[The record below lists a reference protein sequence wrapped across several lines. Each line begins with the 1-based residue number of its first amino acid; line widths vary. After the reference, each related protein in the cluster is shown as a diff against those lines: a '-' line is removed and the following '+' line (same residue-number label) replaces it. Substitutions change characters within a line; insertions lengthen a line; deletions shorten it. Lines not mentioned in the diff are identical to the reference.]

1 MSSDSAHT
9 FMYVDC
15 DVPPDMTLDTWRRRR
30 TEPAGSRRRMWRA
43 LHRAAHI

>member
-15 DVPPDMTLDTWRRRR
+15 DVPPEMTLDTWRRRR
-30 TEPAGSRRRMWRA
+30 TEPAGARRRMWGA
-43 LHRAAHI
+43 LHRAARI